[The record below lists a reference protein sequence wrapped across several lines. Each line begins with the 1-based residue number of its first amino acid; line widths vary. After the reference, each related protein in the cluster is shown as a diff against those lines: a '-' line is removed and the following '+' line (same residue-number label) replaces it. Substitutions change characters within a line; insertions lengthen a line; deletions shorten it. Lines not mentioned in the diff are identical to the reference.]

1 MRERN
6 VFEKGELSSYM
17 KRKKRRVAHACMH
30 LRCTAVRAGRSRA
43 SGRRERAAPSRTRLM
58 GTAASPNF
66 EAEMNSHPKGAVS
79 GGKTSVLPK
88 RPTMPPTV
96 IPRTEGMKICRN
108 NLRIRRGKANSEL
121 RMRPRTLR
129 SLDAELSEDANGSSP
144 IPLIEVSNGLP
155 IGRQVEAKIP
165 LSSTPWPE
173 LKQAN
178 GERRFEGMWMT
189 PHTPHLESALRF
201 GCPGVVCHRLCS
213 RGGWG

>member
-1 MRERN
+1 MSSDPDVVRINATTKPNNGIRTMRAIT
-6 VFEKGELSSYM
+6 M
-17 KRKKRRVAHACMH
+17 P
-30 LRCTAVRAGRSRA
+30 TAVRAGRSRA

-173 LKQAN
+173 LN
-178 GERRFEGMWMT
+178 VSIERTSRSELGTAF
-189 PHTPHLESALRF
+189 
-201 GCPGVVCHRLCS
+201 CS
-213 RGGWG
+213 RDEYLAEATESSVSWLASRVYRSDRKA